1 MNARWLLVLIIA
13 ASGAG
18 AVAASGARASS
29 SDEFQ
34 RVGEDIYDQWGI
46 ARTRADGSDGFL
58 GITSAG
64 FDPLLAPESLGQ
76 HMDVAW
82 DLGQELAR
90 KYPDR
95 NQRAERI
102 FTFVRDRVVY
112 TSDRDQFGTNEYA
125 QNADEVAAT
134 IVKSRS
140 AKGDCEDSSI
150 LLAIMYKAA
159 GYRTAVV
166 LLPGHVATVV
176 FLPDYKKAPRK
187 LTLGGE
193 PGWVWAEATGATNP
207 FGWVP
212 EALLDG
218 PITAREVMDGELRA
232 RTSGA
237 TEVTPERVP
246 APSGSGGAA
255 GTGLWTLLGV
265 GGLLWVMA
273 GRRGG
278 MRQRGRR
285 R

>member
-1 MNARWLLVLIIA
+1 MSARWLVVLILV

-18 AVAASGARASS
+18 AMAASVARASS
-29 SDEFQ
+29 SEEFQ
-34 RVGEDIYDQWGI
+34 RVGEDIHDQWGI
-46 ARTRADGSDGFL
+46 ARTRAGGADGFL

-76 HMDVAW
+76 HVDVAW

-90 KYPDR
+90 KYPNR

-112 TSDRDQFGTNEYA
+112 TSDLDQFGTNEYA
-125 QNADEVAAT
+125 QNADEVAAA

-176 FLPDYKKAPRK
+176 HLPDYKKAPRK

-237 TEVTPERVP
+237 TEVTPERVQT
-246 APSGSGGAA
+246 PSGSGGAA
-255 GTGLWTLLGV
+255 GTGLWTLVGV

-278 MRQRGRR
+278 MPGQGRHR
-285 R
+285 

>member
-1 MNARWLLVLIIA
+1 MAKVEHL
-13 ASGAG
+13 
-18 AVAASGARASS
+18 
-29 SDEFQ
+29 Q
-34 RVGEDIYDQWGI
+34 
-46 ARTRADGSDGFL
+46 
-58 GITSAG
+58 
-64 FDPLLAPESLGQ
+64 PESLRNNQNRYPHVVKVG
-76 HMDVAW
+76 DW

-90 KYPDR
+90 KYPNR

-112 TSDRDQFGTNEYA
+112 TSDLDQFGTNEYA
-125 QNADEVAAT
+125 QNADEVAAA

-176 FLPDYKKAPRK
+176 HLPDYKKAPRK

-237 TEVTPERVP
+237 TEVTPERVQT
-246 APSGSGGAA
+246 PSGSGGAA
-255 GTGLWTLLGV
+255 GTGLWTLVGV

-278 MRQRGRR
+278 MPGQGRHR
-285 R
+285 